1 MKLGILSNSGNLPR
15 VLFKS
20 SAYSD
25 LKHMLSTKFASQKE
39 FMFIGEIKREGLDF
53 IIEKLLIA
61 PQEKNSGTFVETDD
75 DRYPGWL
82 AENYHPK
89 DRKKVRLHG
98 HSHVNMGV
106 TPSGVDDNMISRMMS
121 YVSDY
126 YIQLIVN
133 LREDFTI
140 NLFDKTSNIIYYEIE
155 PLIILENGLVSNR
168 KLKNYDLTT
177 KNIKVIDEK
186 TLSVDDTI
194 FLDLK
199 TLTFYIKDSFLKISQ
214 KEISVIMDEKK
225 IEDYEKKI
233 NEMVKPEPVTVK
245 TPSIKGTDTGY
256 NLFNR
261 YDYDDY
267 DYAYRRY
274 SKPSEKTQVKEKKRC
289 KVCSLTTKEGCKKIG
304 CGQYGS

>member
-25 LKHMLSTKFASQKE
+25 LKHMLSTKFAEKKE

-53 IIEKLLIA
+53 IIENLLIA

-106 TPSGVDDNMISRMMS
+106 TPSGVDNNMISRMMS
-121 YVSDY
+121 YISDY

-133 LREDFTI
+133 LREEFTI
-140 NLFDKTSNIIYYEIE
+140 NLFDKASNIIYYEIE
-155 PLIILENGLVSNR
+155 PLIILENGFVSNR
-168 KLKNYDLTT
+168 KLENYDLTT
-177 KNIKVIDEK
+177 RNIKVIDER
-186 TLSVDDTI
+186 TLSVDDTT

-214 KEISVIMDEKK
+214 KETSVVIDEKK
-225 IEDYEKKI
+225 IEDYEEKI
-233 NEMVKPEPVTVK
+233 NEMVKPEPVVIRQHNLWDTK
-245 TPSIKGTDTGY
+245 YAPSTTYG
-256 NLFNR
+256 
-261 YDYDDY
+261 YDDY
-267 DYAYRRY
+267 DYSYRKY

-304 CGQYGS
+304 CGQYES

>member
-1 MKLGILSNSGNLPR
+1 MKLGILSSSGNLPR

-39 FMFIGEIKREGLDF
+39 FMFVGEITREGLNF
-53 IIEKLLIA
+53 IVEKFVLA
-61 PQEKNSGTFVETDD
+61 PQEKNSATYVETDD

-106 TPSGVDDNMISRMMS
+106 TPSGVDNNMISRMMS

-133 LREDFTI
+133 LREEFTI
-140 NLFDKTSNIIYYEIE
+140 NLFDKISNIIYYEIE
-155 PLIILENGLVSNR
+155 PQIILENGFISNR
-168 KLKNYDLTT
+168 KLENYDLTT
-177 KNIKVIDEK
+177 KNIKIIDER
-186 TLSVDDTI
+186 TLSVDDIT

-199 TLTFYIKDSFLKISQ
+199 TLTFYIKDTFLKISQ
-214 KEISVIMDEKK
+214 KEISVVMDEKK

-233 NEMVKPEPVTVK
+233 NEMVKAEPVVPK
-245 TPSIKGTDTGY
+245 TSTIGSAKFDYSST
-256 NLFNR
+256 
-261 YDYDDY
+261 YDYEDY
-267 DYAYRRY
+267 GYAYKNY
-274 SKPSEKTQVKEKKRC
+274 PKLYEKPKVKEKKRC

-304 CGQYGS
+304 CGNYES